1 TRVRRLCFAVV
12 SAQARPVNDAPTI
25 IKSYSFIMCQKNDEL
40 RITMAVMVVVA
51 DIFDMAAPKRC
62 PGPKTNDKSLVLG
75 QDDAANIKAGTVRRL
90 TDQVCPRPGF
100 YLHFD
105 LECVDTNRPK
115 EECARIALMWI

>member
-1 TRVRRLCFAVV
+1 
-12 SAQARPVNDAPTI
+12 
-25 IKSYSFIMCQKNDEL
+25 MCQKNDEL

-100 YLHFD
+100 YLHFA